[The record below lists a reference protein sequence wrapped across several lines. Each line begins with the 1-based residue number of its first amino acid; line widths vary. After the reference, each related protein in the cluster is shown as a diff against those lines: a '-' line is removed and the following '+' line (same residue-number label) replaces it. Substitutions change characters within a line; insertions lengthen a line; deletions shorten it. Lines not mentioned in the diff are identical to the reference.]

1 MINGLFVASAVYIV
15 CWPGCL
21 TGLPLRGVFTANLHR
36 LLGQSSMRRG
46 GLDSSLDLV
55 SDRTGSDSGTAFEG
69 ICRGVQRHV
78 GISATS
84 KASKEKENKKT
95 AEVSN
100 RSNFIS
106 HRVLRTAGWLCAS
119 FQCYLFL
126 VKKASLGFLGLG
138 AFPDHQPLLWR
149 GLAGDRLRSS
159 QLSHSI
165 VAKLEKKVGEGHGR
179 NEDLMK

>member
-21 TGLPLRGVFTANLHR
+21 TGLPLRGVFTANLHH

-78 GISATS
+78 GISATG

-126 VKKASLGFLGLG
+126 VKRPLWVFWAQGL
-138 AFPDHQPLLWR
+138 FQII
-149 GLAGDRLRSS
+149 
-159 QLSHSI
+159 SHFC
-165 VAKLEKKVGEGHGR
+165 GEGLLGIVSAAPSLAIPSWR
-179 NEDLMK
+179 SWRRRWEKGMEEMRI